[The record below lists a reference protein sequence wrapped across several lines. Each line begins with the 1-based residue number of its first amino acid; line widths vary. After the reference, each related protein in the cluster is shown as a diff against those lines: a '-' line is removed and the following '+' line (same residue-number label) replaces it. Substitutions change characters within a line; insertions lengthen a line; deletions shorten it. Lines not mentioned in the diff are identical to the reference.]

1 MRNFSYI
8 ILYNKLE
15 RLPGN
20 RETYSQSR
28 YTWAA
33 HRISRPNQ
41 LYNQ

>member
-28 YTWAA
+28 YTWE
-33 HRISRPNQ
+33 RVVISKPNPIYIQ
-41 LYNQ
+41 